1 MNRTEFLE
9 MDPYSISQADKES
22 FYREEL
28 KKMTADHRKA
38 CSAYD
43 DICNGLDEE
52 MPYLPVTLFKDI
64 DLKSVPDEEVIRR
77 ITSSGTSGQNVS
89 RIYLDAETSAAQ
101 QRALCSI
108 TGDFIGSRRIPM
120 LIIDSPDVLR
130 DRSKFTARGA
140 GILGFSM
147 MASKRIYAL
156 DENMNI
162 DCDSLSQ
169 FEELAKAGPTFAFGF
184 TYMIW
189 EYLYGGLKAEAK
201 TVNLSGCHLIHG
213 GGWKKLQDRKVSD
226 EEFRKG
232 LAETC
237 GINNVSDY
245 YGMAEQTGSI
255 FMQCPEGHLHASVFS
270 DISILDPEDF
280 SECETGKWGLI
291 ALKSLLPESYPG
303 HMLLTEDRGRILG
316 VDDCPCGRKGKYFEI
331 SGRISKAEVRG
342 CSDTFEG
349 AAAAGTAAAVELPA
363 GSAADG
369 MTVLGGTYPP
379 ETDKCNSLARE
390 AFDDNTID
398 FLDELSKLFMKEPAY
413 RQYPEIY
420 SLGFWCRRAHIEK
433 MRNEFRDRIQ
443 DASERRGR
451 GLVLHIAPSNMP
463 AMFAYSWI
471 TSLLAGNQNIVRLSG
486 RSNEIT
492 DAAVSGIKSVL
503 SRPEFD
509 AIRDNNAFVTFQR
522 GSGHLE
528 EISKKAKARIIWG
541 GDQTVDNISR
551 IPKADD
557 CVDITFPDK
566 YSIALL
572 RMSDFAG
579 LDDKELKHLAHLFY
593 NDTLGA
599 DQNACSSPRTIFW
612 LNDSEAGTNEA
623 NAETVKEKWWA
634 AFAEE
639 AKNYDLQPWIA
650 TEKYRT
656 LCRMYA
662 TRKGIGPVRRLGNRL
677 YLVPAAK
684 DVRDIT
690 ELEARFG
697 MFYEMDIE
705 SIDEMMP
712 YMASKVQ
719 TIVCSGSDQETI
731 YEKIR
736 GAGCEGCDRV
746 VAIGEAL
753 DFNTTWD
760 RKDLLEMLSCTSSNK
775 TTTT

>member
-1 MNRTEFLE
+1 MNRIEFLE
-9 MDPYSISQADKES
+9 MDPYSVSQADKES

-38 CSAYD
+38 CAAYD
-43 DICNGLDEE
+43 DICNGLGED

-64 DLKSVPDEEVIRR
+64 DLKSVPEEEIIRR

-89 RIYLDAETSAAQ
+89 RIYLDVETSAAQ

-162 DCDSLSQ
+162 DYESLSQ

-189 EYLYGGLKAEAK
+189 EYLYGGLKADAK
-201 TVNLSGCHLIHG
+201 AVNLNGCHLIHG
-213 GGWKKLQDRKVSD
+213 GGWKKLQDKKVSD
-226 EEFRKG
+226 DEFRRG
-232 LAETC
+232 LMDTC
-237 GINNVSDY
+237 GIESVSDY

-255 FMQCPEGHLHASVFS
+255 FMQCPEGHLHASIFS

-280 SECETGKWGLI
+280 SECETGEWGLI

-316 VDDCPCGRKGKYFEI
+316 IDDCPCGRKGKYFEI
-331 SGRISKAEVRG
+331 SGRISKAEVRE

-349 AAAAGTAAAVELPA
+349 SAGAAEAQTD
-363 GSAADG
+363 SAAEG
-369 MTVLGGTYPP
+369 VTVLGGTYPP
-379 ETDKCNSLARE
+379 ESDNCSGFARKD
-390 AFDDNTID
+390 FDDNTID

-420 SLGFWCRRAHIEK
+420 ALGFWCRRAHAEK
-433 MRNEFRDRIQ
+433 MRSEFRERVP
-443 DASERRGR
+443 DAEERCGR

-463 AMFAYSWI
+463 TMFAYSWI

-486 RSNEIT
+486 RSNDIT
-492 DAAVSGIKSVL
+492 EAAVRGISSVL
-503 SRPEFD
+503 SRPEFSEL
-509 AIRDNNAFVTFQR
+509 RKNNAFVTFPR
-522 GSGHLE
+522 GGGHIE

-541 GDQTVDNISR
+541 GDETVASICG
-551 IPKADD
+551 IPKAED
-557 CVDITFPDK
+557 CIDITFPDK
-566 YSIALL
+566 YSAALF
-572 RMSDFAG
+572 RMSDLAD

-612 LNDSEAGTNEA
+612 LNDTPEE
-623 NAETVKEKWWA
+623 VKEKWWA

-662 TRKGIGPVRRLGNRL
+662 TRDGLGPVRRWGNRL
-677 YLVPAAK
+677 YLIPAPN
-684 DVRDIT
+684 DGRDIA

-697 MFYEMDIE
+697 MFYEMEIK
-705 SIDEMMP
+705 SIDEITP
-712 YMASKVQ
+712 YMGPKVQ
-719 TIVCSGSDQETI
+719 TIVCSGSDQELI

-760 RKDLLEMLSCTSSNK
+760 RKDLLEMLSCTSSNE

>member
-1 MNRTEFLE
+1 MNRIEFLE

-28 KKMTADHRKA
+28 KRMTADHRKA
-38 CSAYD
+38 CAAYD

-52 MPYLPVTLFKDI
+52 TPYLPVTLFKDI

-77 ITSSGTSGQNVS
+77 ITSSGTTGQNVS

-162 DCDSLSQ
+162 DYESLSQ

-189 EYLYGGLKAEAK
+189 EYLYGGLKADAK
-201 TVNLSGCHLIHG
+201 AVNLSGCHLIHG
-213 GGWKKLQDRKVSD
+213 GGWKKLQDKKVSD
-226 EEFRKG
+226 EEFRRG
-232 LAETC
+232 LMETC
-237 GINNVSDY
+237 GIESVSDY

-255 FMQCPEGHLHASVFS
+255 FMQCPEGHLHASIYS

-280 SECETGKWGLI
+280 SECKYGQWGLI

-316 VDDCPCGRKGKYFEI
+316 EDDCPCGRKGKYFEI

-349 AAAAGTAAAVELPA
+349 AS
-363 GSAADG
+363 SAAQRGDATEG
-369 MTVLGGTYPP
+369 LNVLAGTYPP
-379 ETDKCNSLARE
+379 EEPAGCSDDLRGV
-390 AFDDNTID
+390 FDETVID
-398 FLDELSKLFMKEPAY
+398 FLNELSILFMKDKAY
-413 RQYPEIY
+413 RQIPEIY
-420 SLGFWCRRAHIEK
+420 ALGFWCRRAHIEK
-433 MRNEFRDRIQ
+433 MREEFSDRTGAGG
-443 DASERRGR
+443 DRKGK

-463 AMFAYSWI
+463 TMFAYSWI
-471 TSLLAGNQNIVRLSG
+471 TSLLAGNSNIVRISE
-486 RSNEIT
+486 RSSDIT
-492 DAAVSGIKSVL
+492 EDALNGIDVVL
-503 SRPEFD
+503 SRPEFED
-509 AIRDNNAFVTFQR
+509 LKRQNAFISFPR
-522 GSGHLE
+522 GHKALE
-528 EISKKAKARIIWG
+528 YISDKAKARVIWG
-541 GDQTVDNISR
+541 GDETVESICSV
-551 IPKADD
+551 PKADG
-557 CVDITFPDK
+557 CIDITFPDK
-566 YSIALL
+566 YSAAVFRI
-572 RMSDFAG
+572 SDFIDA
-579 LDDKELKHLAHLFY
+579 DEKELKHMAHLFY

-599 DQNACSSPRTIFW
+599 DQNACSSPRTVFW
-612 LNDSEAGTNEA
+612 LNDMGRKD
-623 NAETVKEKWWA
+623 AETVKEKWWT

-639 AKNYDLQPWIA
+639 AKNYDLQPWIS

-662 TRKGIGPVRRLGNRL
+662 TREGLGTVKRWGNRL
-677 YLVPAAK
+677 YVVP
-684 DVRDIT
+684 VSNNGRSLT

-697 MFYEMDIE
+697 IFYEMDID
-705 SIDEMMP
+705 SLDEMTP
-712 YMASKVQ
+712 YMEEKIQ
-719 TIVCSGSDQETI
+719 TIVSSGDQDGI
-731 YEKIR
+731 YDKVR
-736 GAGCEGCDRV
+736 SAGCKGVDRV

-753 DFNTTWD
+753 DFNIVWD
-760 RKDLLEMLSCTSSNK
+760 RKDLVELLSCTSLNETK
-775 TTTT
+775 TT